1 MKYLTLLMAKLQLTI
16 GAVCLVIFVVATLVQ
31 VATRYLGISVLWTEE
46 VAVNAFIWAMF
57 LGAAVM
63 VRENEHFSF
72 RILTDKFEG
81 NKRSC
86 LLLVQNLIMLVFCI
100 LCSVY
105 SVEITQTFW
114 NSRWITVPEFKQ
126 GYIWLVM
133 PVTFISSS
141 VYLVD
146 NMIKEVAKLRNA
158 SKKGVVWNS
167 H

>member
-86 LLLVQNLIMLVFCI
+86 LVLVQNLIMLVFLYPLLCLQCGNYPDI
-100 LCSVY
+100 L
-105 SVEITQTFW
+105 
-114 NSRWITVPEFKQ
+114 EFALD
-126 GYIWLVM
+126 YR
-133 PVTFISSS
+133 
-141 VYLVD
+141 
-146 NMIKEVAKLRNA
+146 A
-158 SKKGVVWNS
+158 
-167 H
+167 

>member
-1 MKYLTLLMAKLQLTI
+1 MKLLTSIMAKLQMTI
-16 GAVCLVIFVVATLVQ
+16 GAICLVIFVIATLVQ
-31 VATRYLGISVLWTEE
+31 VVTRYLGISVLWTEE
-46 VAVNAFIWAMF
+46 VAVNTFIWAMF

-72 RILTDKFEG
+72 RILTDRWEG
-81 NKRSC
+81 AKRSY
-86 LLLVQNLIMLVFCI
+86 LIIVQNLCMLAFCI
-100 LCSVY
+100 LCSIY

-146 NMIKEVAKLRNA
+146 NMFKEIIKLTGF
-158 SKKGVVWNS
+158 KGCRQWNLQ
-167 H
+167 

>member
-1 MKYLTLLMAKLQLTI
+1 MKYLTLLMARLQLTI
-16 GAVCLVIFVVATLVQ
+16 GAVCLVIFVVATLIQ

-81 NKRSC
+81 SKRSC
-86 LLLVQNLIMLVFCI
+86 LVLIQNLIVLVFC
-100 LCSVY
+100 LFCSVY

-114 NSRWITVPEFKQ
+114 NSRWITLPQFKQ

-141 VYLVD
+141 IYLVD
-146 NMIKEVAKLRNA
+146 NMIKEIGKIRKA
-158 SKKGVVWNS
+158 SKGVAWSS